1 MSNLEF
7 DRQVVIVGNGCRG
20 ADLTPIFESKT
31 PIVTSWGGAD
41 LVADH
46 PNHIG
51 HCGIFGDRASNLAVQ
66 SADALLVLGCRMSVP
81 MTGHN
86 FEAFA
91 PKAEIF
97 MVDIDKAEIEKP
109 ALRNPRYRLQDVG
122 DFLSEYGYVSDGRYL
137 QQCLEWKAKYDI
149 HKETRHLQSYAF
161 IERLS
166 EELPDDA
173 IVVTDMGTA
182 FTCTFQAAK
191 MRKGQRWFTAYG
203 HAPMGYGIPGAI
215 GAHYA
220 SGKPVVC
227 IVGDGSMMFNI
238 QELQTI
244 SHNKLPIKIYLL
256 ENGGYLTM
264 KHTFQNHFGRQVG
277 SDLESGV
284 SFPNWEQVAKT
295 FGVEIDVIKMDQN
308 QPLIPR
314 VQSVKNEDGTI
325 TAKPLDDMYPY
336 MPVEE
341 FS

>member
-1 MSNLEF
+1 MSRRN
-7 DRQVVIVGNGCRG
+7 DRVVIIVGNGARG
-20 ADLTPIFESKT
+20 ADLTRVFESNA
-31 PIVTSWGGAD
+31 PIVSSWTGAD
-41 LVADH
+41 MVAWH

-51 HCGIFGDRASNLAVQ
+51 HCGIFGDRASNFAVQ
-66 SADALLVLGCRMSVP
+66 NATLLVVLGCRLSMP
-81 MTGHN
+81 QTGYRREH
-86 FEAFA
+86 FA
-91 PKAEIF
+91 PEATIY
-97 MVDIDKAEIEKP
+97 MVDADLLEVEKLG
-109 ALRNPRYRLQDVG
+109 ATWVG
-122 DFLSEYGYVSDGRYL
+122 PDINKYLKQFRWRDDGEYL
-137 QQCLEWKAKYDI
+137 KKCLEWKAKYDI
-149 HKETRHLQSYAF
+149 HKETRHLKSYAF
-161 IERLS
+161 IEKLS

-173 IVVTDMGTA
+173 IVVTDMGTS

-191 MRKGQRWFTAYG
+191 MKKGQRWLTASG

-256 ENGGYLTM
+256 DNGGYLTM

-277 SDLESGV
+277 SDFDSGV

-295 FGVEIDVIKMDQN
+295 FGVEIEVIKMDPN

-314 VQSVKNEDGTI
+314 VQSVKNEDGSI
-325 TAKPLDDMYPY
+325 TAKPLDEMYPY
-336 MPVEE
+336 LC
-341 FS
+341 S